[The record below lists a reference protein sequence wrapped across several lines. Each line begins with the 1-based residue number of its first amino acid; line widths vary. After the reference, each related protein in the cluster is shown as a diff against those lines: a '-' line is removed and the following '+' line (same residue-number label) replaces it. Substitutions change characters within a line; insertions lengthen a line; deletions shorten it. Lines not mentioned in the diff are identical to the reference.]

1 MRRAGDSGGFRF
13 EAVGVV
19 SGKLPRKRGL
29 TPENLPLSYETVR
42 VRKDGMRIAKYRFN
56 FKFDRQK
63 GDL

>member
-1 MRRAGDSGGFRF
+1 LR
-13 EAVGVV
+13 
-19 SGKLPRKRGL
+19 
-29 TPENLPLSYETVR
+29 LSHQRVEDYETVR